1 MLRQKFQINKS
12 QIPKMQYKN
21 SKMKIPQ
28 RNFKPQTRK
37 PQTCIQILNLQY
49 KILNQIEHFLRCL
62 NSRNRLIAV
71 KPARFKF
78 PSIVFP

>member
-37 PQTCIQILNLQY
+37 PQTCIQILN
-49 KILNQIEHFLRCL
+49 QIEHFLRCL

-71 KPARFKF
+71 KPACFKL